1 VILKDRMFL
10 LGAICLLVRQQIMEA
25 RRLWQHTA
33 LEGALG
39 QLSRRDS
46 IVSSPARIS
55 DIIILKTTVNYST
68 LRNSARITLFPQ
80 LGQ

>member
-1 VILKDRMFL
+1 MFL

-46 IVSSPARIS
+46 SSDQRHYHPE
-55 DIIILKTTVNYST
+55 NYCKLQYVT
-68 LRNSARITLFPQ
+68 KFRQDYPLPSARAVNI
-80 LGQ
+80 G